1 MSYILI
7 NKNNEEFQNAVKKLG
22 SDVNKAATLW
32 NDEKF
37 SELSA
42 AISEVANMSRDVI
55 VAGDRCCNSID
66 KFEKIAS
73 EKY

>member
-1 MSYILI
+1 MNSNSIK
-7 NKNNEEFQNAVKKLG
+7 KNNEEFQNAVKKLG

-32 NDEKF
+32 NDKKF

-42 AISEVANMSRDVI
+42 AIGEVANMSRDVI
-55 VAGDRCCNSID
+55 VAGNRCCNSID